1 MGLQYGRQI
10 QVGNKIDL
18 TGQVFGRL
26 TVLHEENPRTTKRIK
41 WTCQCKCG
49 TIKNIY
55 GNDLRQGKVLSCGC
69 LRNERVRE
77 AVGNQL
83 EGQRFGRL
91 IILRQAESIRE
102 PSGILRTAWL
112 CRCDC
117 GKEIIAKTLNLKA
130 GDTQSCGCLNL
141 NNHKLKRKDLSGQ
154 RFGKLVALEIDE
166 DYMNNFRSLTDARAY
181 WKCKCDCGNY
191 KTVSTNNL
199 LQNHTM
205 SCGCIKSQGEQIIS
219 SVLELLPYTVIK
231 EYGFQNLKGQYQQLK
246 FDFALFQ
253 DNQLQYLI
261 EYNGEQHYRAID
273 FFGGEEKLKSQQEYD
288 KLKEE
293 YCIKHNIPLVIIPY
307 TDRKKIDI
315 KYIKEKLDEAKE
327 IYGHFT
333 STSEI

>member
-41 WTCQCKCG
+41 WTCQCECG

-91 IILRQAESIRE
+91 TVLKQVESIRE
-102 PSGILRTAWL
+102 PSGMLRTAWL

-130 GDTQSCGCLNL
+130 GDTQSCGCLNKD
-141 NNHKLKRKDLSGQ
+141 KLKEKRKDLTNQ
-154 RFGKLVALEIDE
+154 RFGKLIALKIDE
-166 DYMNNFRSLTDARAY
+166 EAMKNRKNNNTHAY
-181 WKCKCDCGNY
+181 WLYKCDCGNY
-191 KTVSTNNL
+191 VTVNSYNL
-199 LQNHTM
+199 ISNQTQ
-205 SCGCIKSQGEQIIS
+205 SCGCIKSQGETIIAS
-219 SVLELLPYTVIK
+219 ILSTMNYRVER
-231 EYGFQNLKGQYQQLK
+231 EYSFQDLKGKEKVLR
-246 FDFALFQ
+246 FDFALFK
-253 DNQLQYLI
+253 DNILKYLI
-261 EYNGEQHYRAID
+261 EFNGQQHYEPID
-273 FFGGEEKLKSQQEYD
+273 FFGGEEGFKN
-288 KLKEE
+288 LKENDFKKQQ
-293 YCIKHNIPLVIIPY
+293 YCKEHNIPLIIIPY
-307 TDRKKIDI
+307 TDKNKINLEYLEDR
-315 KYIKEKLDEAKE
+315 LQ
-327 IYGHFT
+327 
-333 STSEI
+333 